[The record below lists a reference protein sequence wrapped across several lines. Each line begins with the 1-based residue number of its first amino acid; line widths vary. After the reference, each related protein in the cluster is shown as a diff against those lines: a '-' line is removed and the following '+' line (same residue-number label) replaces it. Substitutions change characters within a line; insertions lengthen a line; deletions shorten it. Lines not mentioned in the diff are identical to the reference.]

1 MKKIRKILKVVA
13 PLLVVSLT
21 ACSSGSG
28 NNSSNQSTLPV
39 GPVDYVSVQSLF
51 ADNNKLQN
59 QSAALNGSNN
69 GGCGV
74 VSSNV
79 GAGMAAVTGFV
90 SFIPVAGPVLG
101 AIFGGVG
108 SVLTLAGGNSASSC
122 MTYGLEGQINNL
134 NQEFGIL
141 SDQLFL
147 QQQQI
152 NIIESNMNLSN
163 NQIWSQMNA
172 NAEAQQNSDFLAFNQ
187 LVKKVYGYDG
197 IFAHMMQ
204 NAGLYSIYNGT
215 PTGLTLSQ
223 LESSASD
230 LNNLNNYL
238 TNLSND
244 NLLSSIGNIAGVQF
258 STRLGK
264 NYPPAYSS
272 VVASNSSYYAV
283 LLASTYDILPSTIQG
298 VFSSGNN
305 SVAILDNYNNTL
317 VAYYQQA
324 IYALQEI
331 YFMAYMVNYLN
342 YFNNQNVVLTD
353 ALDVYGTYYAGPS
366 SMLAT
371 SADTQAY
378 NLAQKNLT
386 LLFSAVINQLYQNTL
401 NYIVTDKLVGSQTY
415 PNIRLPVVNDSGNI
429 VFSGESIN
437 YGNFI
442 GTRVTTAESV
452 LISGLI
458 DSSAS
463 ASTQYQALG
472 EQVANINNLMI
483 YQYGGVSNMAT
494 CAAAL
499 ESYNVSSSNFNLQA
513 AIADADACPSVT
525 SGRAPIWNNQS
536 IFSTD
541 TLVPYY
547 AKSNSVLPQLTG
559 AVTNNINL
567 NVCNSSPVG
576 NIPAWNIY
584 LYTPNVSYP
593 SLGTPGTPY
602 LMCGNWSTQDLYNPS
617 EDVLLADDGIYYSN
631 LLLGSSIP
639 LAYPCNNKNDLSTC
653 NSAVQGAWTYGENYT
668 VNDISS
674 NTQNNLFYVMNTNN
688 PTAWQYASYGNATT
702 YIGSGWLAD
711 NIPNGWGSYGNSRS
725 YIAAIQY
732 TFSDGFIGSFGIG
745 INNIYG
751 WYANTV
757 SLSINPNLLLVTIDG
772 QSLINVDDIL
782 MDNSSYF
789 SGTPLPY
796 SSISNL
802 GWYPVISQ
810 DPNMYG
816 YSALVLNNHRIVLT
830 GSTTTGWSNSNAV
843 VTIDNY
849 LNNGIVTATTSAGAS
864 CLISQ
869 TGHPSEICTNEGF
882 CCTQA
887 QFGTTS
893 VSYNP

>member
-1 MKKIRKILKVVA
+1 MKEIRNILNIVSS
-13 PLLVVSLT
+13 LLAISLA
-21 ACSSGSG
+21 ACSSG

-51 ADNNKLQN
+51 ADSGRLQN
-59 QSAALNGSNN
+59 QGAALNSGNN

-74 VSSNV
+74 VSSDV
-79 GAGMAAVTGFV
+79 GAGMAAATGFV
-90 SFIPVAGPVLG
+90 SFIPVVGPVLG

-108 SVLTLAGGNSASSC
+108 SVLTLAGGNNASSC
-122 MTYGLEGQINNL
+122 MSYGLEGQINNL
-134 NQEFGIL
+134 NQEFCIL

-152 NIIESNMNLSN
+152 NNIESNMDLSN
-163 NQIWSQMNA
+163 NQIWSQMNT
-172 NAEAQQNSDFLAFNQ
+172 NAAEQQNSAFAEFNQ
-187 LVKKVYGYDG
+187 QVKKIYGADG
-197 IFAHMMQ
+197 VFAHMMQ
-204 NAGLYSIYNGT
+204 SAGLYSIYDGT
-215 PTGLTLSQ
+215 PTGLTLGQ
-223 LESSASD
+223 LESSSSN
-230 LNNLNNYL
+230 LTNLNTYL
-238 TNLSND
+238 NFLSND
-244 NLLSSIGNIAGVQF
+244 NSWSYIGNIAGVKF
-258 STRLGK
+258 SKAPSK
-264 NYPPAYSS
+264 NNPPAYSLIQTS
-272 VVASNSSYYAV
+272 SASYYMELLMATNGV
-283 LLASTYDILPSTIQG
+283 LLPTIQKTIAN
-298 VFSSGNN
+298 GNN
-305 SVAILDNYNNTL
+305 AIPILDNYNNTL
-317 VAYYQQA
+317 VIYYQQA

-342 YFNNQNVVLTD
+342 YFNSQNVVLTD
-353 ALDVYGTYYAGPS
+353 VLDIYGTYYAGPS
-366 SMLAT
+366 SAT
-371 SADTQAY
+371 ATAADTQAY
-378 NLAQKNLT
+378 NSAQKNLT

-401 NYIVTDKLVGSQTY
+401 NYVVTDNLVGSQSY
-415 PNIRLPVVNDSGNI
+415 PNIRLPIIDESGNI
-429 VFSGESIN
+429 AFSGESVN

-442 GTRVTTAESV
+442 GTRVTTAESI
-452 LISGLI
+452 LINGLI
-458 DSSAS
+458 DSTAS
-463 ASTQYQALG
+463 ASTQYQTLG
-472 EQVANINNLMI
+472 EQLTNINNLMI
-483 YQYGGVSNMAT
+483 YQYGGVSNMAV
-494 CAAAL
+494 CAAGL
-499 ESYNVSSSNFNLQA
+499 ESYNRTTGNFNLESA
-513 AIADADACPSVT
+513 LAECPSVT
-525 SGRAPIWNNQS
+525 SGRGPVWNDQS
-536 IFSTD
+536 VFSIN

-547 AKSNSVLPQLTG
+547 AKSNAVLPQLTG

-584 LYTPNVSYP
+584 LYTPNANYP
-593 SLGTPGTPY
+593 SLGTAGTPY

-617 EDVLLADDGIYYSN
+617 EDALLADDGIYYSN
-631 LLLGSSIP
+631 LLLGTSIP
-639 LAYPCNNKNDLSTC
+639 LGYPCNNNNDLSTC

-688 PTAWQYASYGNATT
+688 STAWQYASYGNATT

-725 YIAAIQY
+725 YVAAIQY
-732 TFSDGFIGSFGIG
+732 TFSDGFVGSFGIG

-830 GSTTTGWSNSNAV
+830 GSTTTGWSNSNTM

-849 LNNGIVTATTSAGAS
+849 LNNGTVTATTSAGAS
-864 CLISQ
+864 CLMSQ
-869 TGHPSEICTNEGF
+869 TGHPSGICTNEGF

-893 VSYNP
+893 ITYNP